1 MQLGLSCDG
10 EGKSFP
16 VGSPFR
22 IQALQVKSV
31 LGGSSPF
38 QASSCSL
45 QIRGGILF
53 YIGLFDYGPHLPDTS
68 SAELET
74 SVRYEHKQRFSV

>member
-1 MQLGLSCDG
+1 MTEKVVQLGLSCDAEG
-10 EGKSFP
+10 ESFS

-22 IQALQVKSV
+22 IQATVQVKSV

-45 QIRGGILF
+45 QMRGGILF
-53 YIGLFDYGPHLPDTS
+53 HIGLF
-68 SAELET
+68 
-74 SVRYEHKQRFSV
+74 